1 MSGKAVS
8 KSKKPVLQHAREL
21 PNDAQLEQGDNW
33 FAVATSWW
41 DQFQAAPKA
50 KDAPSVRNDSLID
63 KQLSSKT
70 RKVSILKPKLEE
82 GADFVFVPEA
92 SWEVI
97 ARGLDFDWEIR
108 REVIY
113 QRSQQMLQIEP
124 YPFAFKIFSW
134 TADETEPVE
143 LVDDAGREVVVLG
156 SRNHSLGQVLSEVW
170 LAAPVEF
177 HRQFPELLGSVD
189 PICSSL
195 KSLTT
200 ASDDQQIRV
209 CYHSVRAIDGT
220 MEWMPIE
227 KMQKRTRTSRTSLRL
242 KRRAKKRQEREKE
255 ASCDERSSDE
265 SEAEFDVQL
274 KEDHPEMN
282 VKLGD
287 LRLDKRSEVASGSAR
302 LHELLIE
309 QKPKGDGDMGWP
321 TQGRELQWRMTLAK
335 GDLLDALD
343 TSREWFEARLLAA
356 RRNKVHVH
364 YRSWETKWD
373 EWISRTSPRL
383 APPYSRVPRWRSA
396 LPPHSL
402 VQVGLE
408 VPRLKHTKWRNATV
422 IEVVPTTDVE
432 AQGNS
437 DGVGLRVHV
446 QVDDDDIWLPAHDD
460 LLCRSNTH
468 NESSPLTKRERRLL
482 SHDDSLASE
491 TIEEAAEEAGEDEEE
506 YEVVEADGDE
516 QDSDDPNLMDHEG
529 PSSPPP
535 RATNA
540 AELAAASRAA
550 RSLSTSFTEVEDR
563 RQSSAG
569 RTPGQAWSRGQSQ
582 VSSNDTS
589 PEPVSPAPRA
599 DRSNSRELRTM
610 WAQMSRDLQAL
621 QASWTQLGEGLFA
634 AVEGRERDEG

>member
-82 GADFVFVPEA
+82 GTDFVFVPEA

-124 YPFAFKIFSW
+124 YPFAFKFVMQIFSW

-156 SRNHSLGQVLSEVW
+156 SWNHSLGQVLSEVW

-189 PICSSL
+189 PIYSSL

-209 CYHSVRAIDGT
+209 CYHSVRANDGT

-227 KMQKRTRTSRTSLRL
+227 KMQKRTRTTRTSLRL

-274 KEDHPEMN
+274 KGDRPEMN

-287 LRLDKRSEVASGSAR
+287 LRLDNRSEVASGSAR

-321 TQGRELQWRMTLAK
+321 TQGRELEWRIALAK

-364 YRSWETKWD
+364 YRSWETMWD
-373 EWISRTSPRL
+373 EWISL
-383 APPYSRVPRWRSA
+383 
-396 LPPHSL
+396 
-402 VQVGLE
+402 
-408 VPRLKHTKWRNATV
+408 PRLKHTKWRNATV
-422 IEVVPTTDVE
+422 IEVVPSTDVE
-432 AQGNS
+432 AQGDS

-506 YEVVEADGDE
+506 YEVVEADGFE
-516 QDSDDPNLMDHEG
+516 FSATEG
-529 PSSPPP
+529 
-535 RATNA
+535 
-540 AELAAASRAA
+540 
-550 RSLSTSFTEVEDR
+550 D
-563 RQSSAG
+563 
-569 RTPGQAWSRGQSQ
+569 
-582 VSSNDTS
+582 
-589 PEPVSPAPRA
+589 
-599 DRSNSRELRTM
+599 
-610 WAQMSRDLQAL
+610 
-621 QASWTQLGEGLFA
+621 
-634 AVEGRERDEG
+634 

>member
-50 KDAPSVRNDSLID
+50 KDAPS
-63 KQLSSKT
+63 LSSKT

-200 ASDDQQIRV
+200 ASDDQQIPNS
-209 CYHSVRAIDGT
+209 HIT
-220 MEWMPIE
+220 H
-227 KMQKRTRTSRTSLRL
+227 SLRL

-282 VKLGD
+282 VKL
-287 LRLDKRSEVASGSAR
+287 VASGSAR

-373 EWISRTSPRL
+373 EWISRGECTST
-383 APPYSRVPRWRSA
+383 A
-396 LPPHSL
+396 SL

-422 IEVVPTTDVE
+422 IEVVPTRTLRHK
-432 AQGNS
+432 GS

-550 RSLSTSFTEVEDR
+550 RSLSQVLLRLKTDASRRLGVHLVKRGAAAVTSFQQR
-563 RQSSAG
+563 HLARASIPSSK
-569 RTPGQAWSRGQSQ
+569 T
-582 VSSNDTS
+582 
-589 PEPVSPAPRA
+589 

-610 WAQMSRDLQAL
+610 WAKMSRDLQAL

-634 AVEGRERDEG
+634 AVEGVSVMRTKVAMA